1 MFPITTPFKIFTG
14 LDGKPLSNG
23 KVYIGQV
30 ATDPTVPANQ
40 VPVFWDSDLTIPAA
54 QPLTTNAG
62 YIVHNGTPS
71 NVFTAETY
79 SITVKNASNIQVFYA
94 ADSADFDYGAILAKP
109 TGASLIGF
117 ISNYIGGV
125 YRTVMDKLRDHVSV
139 KDFGAKGDGITDDTA
154 AVQAATNSGR
164 AVYFPGGTYR
174 VAGVSYTG
182 RVNWYSKGDAT
193 IMSDVEVLA
202 VTNGSYSKIKDIRFV
217 NITAPW
223 IIRRNKLT
231 WALEFGPAQ
240 SNEEGYQ
247 PTVSD
252 LDIWSTLTPAQQGQD
267 IGPKLTFAGNA
278 SGIEVSGLTGEF
290 LSILIYDAQYSSVH
304 DCNFRAGKNFAGGIV
319 FWNINGQIGYSN
331 SAVDNVIRY
340 PSFCGVTAARNYDGV
355 MSRNRVDGGGE
366 SGIKTYQN
374 ETGGVDARCY
384 RMQVQDNNVTFMFY
398 DSLDLASDFPLT
410 GTKDSRHTVTGN
422 NCFGSRQT
430 GLHIDGL
437 LCMISGNNLR
447 GHFQDGIKAFVNNSM
462 IAGNMVS
469 DNNRRLTAAGVH
481 HITIEGGG
489 NSISGN
495 RIRTAGA
502 PGAPIYAIG
511 NNYASSN
518 LSPDGAFFWG
528 NVGSITAS
536 LVGNADMLET
546 MQNTVPQRFRQN
558 STTVPA
564 FELYSESN
572 TIPDVDFDFHPRHEQ
587 LRNPIARIK
596 GYVSVGNDNAEYG
609 GMILYGAS
617 DGALYRGFYLGSN
630 PGIPGKVFPVLNVSN
645 VAVTPAMLD
654 TSSLSFWVDEAGNAL
669 KLSVKYSNGTTKT
682 ASIALT

>member
-1 MFPITTPFKIFTG
+1 MYPISTPFKIFTG

-23 KVYIGQV
+23 KIYIGQV
-30 ATDPTVPANQ
+30 GTDPTVPANQ

-62 YIVHNGTPS
+62 YIVRNGTPS

-182 RVNWYSKGDAT
+182 RVNWYSHGDAT
-193 IMSDVEVLA
+193 IMSDVVVLS
-202 VTNGSYSKIKDIRFV
+202 VTNGSFSKISNIRFV

-231 WALEFGPAQ
+231 WGLEFGPAQ
-240 SNEEGYQ
+240 SNEPGYQ

-252 LDIWSTLTPAQQGQD
+252 SDVWPTLTPAQQGQD
-267 IGPKLTFAGNA
+267 VGPAVFFGGNA
-278 SGIEVSGLTGEF
+278 SGIEISNLTGEF
-290 LSILIYDAQYSSVH
+290 LSIILYDAQYSTVR

-319 FWNINGQIGYSN
+319 FWNINAQVGQSN
-331 SAVDNVIRY
+331 SAIDNVIRY
-340 PSFCGVTAARNYDGV
+340 PSYSGVVMARNYDGV

-384 RMQVQDNNVTFMFY
+384 RMQVQDNNVTFMYF
-398 DSLDLASDFPLT
+398 DSLDLASDYPLT

-447 GHFQDGIKAFVNNSM
+447 GHFQDGIKAILQNSKVSE
-462 IAGNMVS
+462 NMVS
-469 DNNRRLTAAGVH
+469 DNNRFASASGIH
-481 HITIEGGG
+481 HITVEGSG

-495 RIRTAGA
+495 RIRTAGNPGAGIYA
-502 PGAPIYAIG
+502 PGS
-511 NNYASSN
+511 NYATGNMCS
-518 LSPDGAFFWG
+518 DGAFFWG
-528 NVGSITAS
+528 NVGSITSYLAS
-536 LVGNADMLET
+536 NADMLPT
-546 MQNTVPQRFRQN
+546 MQNTVPMRIKQLTAELPALELFSELTAVN
-558 STTVPA
+558 SVA
-564 FELYSESN
+564 MQ
-572 TIPDVDFDFHPRHEQ
+572 FHPRHEQ
-587 LRNPIARIK
+587 LRNPIAEAVGIVTQGEDNQEYGWLSLRAASNGTLYDGMHIMNH
-596 GYVSVGNDNAEYG
+596 VSVPGKSWPALMTPNAVIAPG
-609 GMILYGAS
+609 VLPNGSSA
-617 DGALYRGFYLGSN
+617 FYL
-630 PGIPGKVFPVLNVSN
+630 
-645 VAVTPAMLD
+645 
-654 TSSLSFWVDEAGNAL
+654 DEANNSL
-669 KLSVKYSNGTTKT
+669 KIAVRYSNGAVKT
-682 ASIALT
+682 GSINLT